1 MGTSTLPS
9 SIVTTTIVWLSLVM
23 STTKTV
29 CGQNAQPEAAGTREV
44 VGNPG
49 SNSDGNP
56 RMNALQRPTTA
67 GGRMPRRTIKP
78 SGSDTAIVERA
89 RRDSSSDGHT
99 DGEPDEGKE
108 AKGNEAGGTKT
119 PARDEVPS
127 VGNNDNDYNADE
139 ADEAR
144 NGKDGARESAD
155 SVNEIDQ
162 VLYGALKK
170 AKFNKKIKEIEAR
183 VRDFVL
189 GAPEVSELTFE
200 EGTTETTFE
209 RLLVHRVA
217 QHWGLT
223 TLVLA
228 DRCTIVGRWP
238 DGRERKEPPTVLG
251 SLAVELEDEQESRE
265 SAGSTRSTRSIRS
278 IRSSGSTGS
287 AGAAGPS
294 STKKGSRRERPPSP
308 GGSGSPYSSMYYD
321 QQIQY
326 FYEQMMYHQHH
337 QQHLAMM
344 SMQQQ
349 GVGVNNGY
357 ARTARN
363 ASPMEGSPVRQAPG
377 SPADPMNMMNV
388 SAEFERALTM
398 GESPMYQQQMHG
410 GYGGPPPP
418 MMGGGMPVMHGPYGM
433 HMPVVPIMLP
443 DGRIVY
449 QQQPIHPIA
458 VPPPPPPPRPRRQRG
473 GDVEMQRSGSD
484 GSHH

>member
-1 MGTSTLPS
+1 
-9 SIVTTTIVWLSLVM
+9 M
-23 STTKTV
+23 STTETV
-29 CGQNAQPEAAGTREV
+29 CGGQNAQPEAAGTREV

-49 SNSDGNP
+49 INSDDNP
-56 RMNALQRPTTA
+56 RMNVLQRPTTA
-67 GGRMPRRTIKP
+67 GGKMPRRTIKP
-78 SGSDTAIVERA
+78 SGSDTAIVEHA
-89 RRDSSSDGHT
+89 RRDSSSDGQT

-108 AKGNEAGGTKT
+108 AKGNEAG
-119 PARDEVPS
+119 
-127 VGNNDNDYNADE
+127 
-139 ADEAR
+139 EAR

-155 SVNEIDQ
+155 LVNEVDQ

-200 EGTTETTFE
+200 EGTAETTFE

-265 SAGSTRSTRSIRS
+265 SAGSTRSIRLTR
-278 IRSSGSTGS
+278 STGS
-287 AGAAGPS
+287 TGAAGPS
-294 STKKGSRRERPPSP
+294 PTKKGSRRERNPPS
-308 GGSGSPYSSMYYD
+308 SAESRSPYSSMYYD
-321 QQIQY
+321 QQSQY

-337 QQHLAMM
+337 QQHLAMIN
-344 SMQQQ
+344 MQQQ
-349 GVGVNNGY
+349 GVGVNNGGMHAQTAQTVGGY

-377 SPADPMNMMNV
+377 SPANTMNMMYV

-458 VPPPPPPPRPRRQRG
+458 VPPPPPPPRPRQRS
-473 GDVEMQRSGSD
+473 GDVELQRSGSD
-484 GSHH
+484 GYQGRMP